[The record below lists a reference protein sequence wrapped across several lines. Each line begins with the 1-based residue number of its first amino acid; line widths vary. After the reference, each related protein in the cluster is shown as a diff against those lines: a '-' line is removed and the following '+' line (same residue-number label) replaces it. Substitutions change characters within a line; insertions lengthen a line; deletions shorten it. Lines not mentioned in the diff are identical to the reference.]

1 MVKNGHIY
9 TLNNHLKS
17 IEQRQHN
24 EGDKPIVKATPV
36 YRLNEAEEPPEYKMF
51 NHIGELSKMIG
62 VKQPNTIY
70 LVPRN
75 NRLTEKLFEFFKC
88 RL

>member
-1 MVKNGHIY
+1 MLDK
-9 TLNNHLKS
+9 L
-17 IEQRQHN
+17 
-24 EGDKPIVKATPV
+24 GDKPI
-36 YRLNEAEEPPEYKMF
+36 RLNEAEEPPKYKMF
-51 NHIGELSKMIG
+51 NPLGELLKMID
-62 VKQPNTIY
+62 VKEPNTIY